1 MGDNPGQAVL
11 DELAKYQ
18 KLRSLLVAEETDTQ
32 AILDTLEGETNLH
45 EALLEVAE
53 SALDDEALAEAI
65 RLRIEALQARKSRV
79 EVTAEHKRGLII
91 MAMERAGL
99 KQVKGPAA
107 TLSVRPLPG
116 KVVVKDEALVP
127 AIYFKPQDPKLDK
140 AALTE
145 ALRDGQKVDGCE
157 LSNGGVSL
165 TIRVK

>member
-1 MGDNPGQAVL
+1 MSTNAGQAVIE
-11 DELAKYQ
+11 ELAKYQ
-18 KLRSLLVAEETDTQ
+18 KLRALLVSEETDAQ

-45 EALLEVAE
+45 EALIEVAE
-53 SALDDEALAEAI
+53 SALDDETLAEAI
-65 RLRIEALQARKSRV
+65 GLRIAALQARKSRV

-107 TLSVRPLPG
+107 TLSVKPLQG
-116 KVVVKDEALVP
+116 KAVIKDEALVP
-127 AIYFKPQDPKLDK
+127 AKFFKPQDPKLDR

-145 ALRDGQKVDGCE
+145 ALRNGESVDGAE